1 MSDTPRTDKWLT
13 EDIEALRVA
22 NYEFTQEIH
31 GLREQRDVI
40 MGRLSETHTRMTEAE
55 KQRDRLAKEVEN
67 LRAAQIHTCHDRC
80 QKPMCVMRRQ
90 RDRLAKALEIVRDA
104 ENDCH
109 SDGFQTIPPAVR
121 HEIDLALAAVKGEEP
136 EDPHKYCRGGG
147 GNNFHCGC
155 KYDAQNHESY
165 YP

>member
-1 MSDTPRTDKWLT
+1 MSDTPQTDEWLA
-13 EDIEALRVA
+13 EDIEVLRVA

-40 MGRLSETHTRMTEAE
+40 MGRLSETHMRMTEAE
-55 KQRDRLAKEVEN
+55 KQRDRLALICGE
-67 LRAAQIHTCHDRC
+67 LIA
-80 QKPMCVMRRQ
+80 
-90 RDRLAKALEIVRDA
+90 
-104 ENDCH
+104 
-109 SDGFQTIPPAVR
+109 AVR
-121 HEIDLALAAVKGEEP
+121 INSMRDTFREATCEQIDQWLKQWVDKLAAVKGEEP
-136 EDPHKYCRGGG
+136 VDPHKHCRGGG